1 MTYYM
6 GKNSYVAI
14 KKQATAGTAETTAS
28 IFVPVTDYPTIK
40 SSPLNTYTKE
50 YRNNTVEITKV
61 YRKPNL
67 KSEGTLSFP
76 CYGDMLSYALYGVF
90 GSAASA
96 GDAEGYTHTYTV
108 AETLPIWTVFLGIDD
123 LAVEKY
129 HDMTMKSLTL
139 SLNPGEDMMGSV
151 EMVGATGD
159 IITSAL
165 TPSYT
170 TLRPLT
176 HGDASV
182 SIRGSADCDVESF
195 SVTIDRGVQE
205 KRTLCTTGLGAY
217 EPNMVYPTTIMVE
230 GEMTLYFDGYD
241 EYKYFLGTSSATSA
255 TTDTYVETDA
265 NSAII
270 LTVTGQEILA
280 GAAATKD
287 LLTLTIHKA
296 LWDDVSIE
304 RTWDDRVK
312 QTIAFKGIIDA
323 TPTPDGPISCTM
335 VSEVADV
342 DA

>member
-28 IFVPVTDYPTIK
+28 IFIPVEEFPDIK
-40 SSPLNTYTKE
+40 TRPLNTYTKE

-67 KSEGTLSFP
+67 GSEGNLVFP
-76 CYGDMLSYALYGVF
+76 CYGDMLTYALYGVF
-90 GSAASA
+90 GEVASS

-108 AETLPIWTVFLGIDD
+108 AETLPIWTVFLGTDD

-129 HDMTMKSLTL
+129 HDMTMKSIELVL
-139 SLNPGEDMMGSV
+139 EPESDMIGTV

-165 TPSYT
+165 TPTYT

-176 HGDASV
+176 YGDASV

-195 SVTIDRGVQE
+195 SVKIDRGVQE
-205 KRTLCTTGLGAY
+205 KRVICTTGLGAY

-241 EYKYFLGTSSATSA
+241 EYKYFLGTSSATSV

-265 NSAII
+265 DSAII
-270 LTVTGQEILA
+270 LTVTGQEIKA
-280 GAAATKD
+280 SGAATTD

-296 LWDDVSIE
+296 LWDDVSFE
-304 RTWDDRVK
+304 RTWDDRIK
-312 QTIAFKGIIDA
+312 QTIAFKGMLES

-335 VSEVADV
+335 VSEVADA